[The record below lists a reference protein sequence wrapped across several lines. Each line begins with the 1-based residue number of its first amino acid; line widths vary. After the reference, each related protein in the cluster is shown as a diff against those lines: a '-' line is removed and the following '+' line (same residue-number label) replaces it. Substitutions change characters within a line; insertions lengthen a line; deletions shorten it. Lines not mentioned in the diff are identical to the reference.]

1 MSGLVIVIG
10 GGGHAAVVIDALL
23 LAGFEVV
30 GLCDPELEP
39 GGTGPSGITVLGGDD
54 ALDRW
59 PPDTTLLANGV
70 GSTRS
75 TETRRNVFE
84 RFTRAGFR
92 FATLIHP
99 SAVVAK
105 DVALGEGAQVMAGA
119 VVQPGVTLGRNSI
132 VNTRAS
138 VDHHCVIGEHVHIAP
153 GATLS
158 GNVEV
163 GEGSHIGTGA
173 SIVQRIQIGRDA
185 LVCAGAVVTRD
196 VADGAKVAVATVVH
210 DAVRQREL
218 LS

>member
-1 MSGLVIVIG
+1 MSGPVIVVG

-23 LAGFEVV
+23 LAGFEVA
-30 GLCDPELEP
+30 GLCDPKLEP
-39 GGTGPSGITVLGGDD
+39 GGTGPAGITVLGGDE

-59 PPDTTLLANGV
+59 TPDTTLLANGV

-75 TETRRNVFE
+75 TEARRNVFE

-105 DVALGEGAQVMAGA
+105 DVALGEGVQVMAGA

-132 VNTRAS
+132 VNTRAA
-138 VDHHCVIGEHVHIAP
+138 VDHHCVIGAHVHIAP
-153 GATLS
+153 GVTLS
-158 GNVEV
+158 GNVAV

-173 SIVQRIQIGRDA
+173 SIVQSIQIGRDA

-196 VADGAKVAVATVVH
+196 VADGATVAPATVVQ
-210 DAVRQREL
+210 DAVRQRERL
-218 LS
+218 I